1 MNKKRLNSYL
11 LSLVLAFAMVFGTG
25 VSNLPE
31 TGVVAAEEQE
41 AGKITVYVALEGK
54 DDQGHEVAVDKTPVQ
69 VEAGTKAD
77 EAVSQV
83 LQTAGYTSDDY
94 IMEDG
99 GYGVNLNGVGGL
111 NNPADWSCYWALFL
125 NGTYASDSLGN
136 IVLQDNDKISYVY
149 VSMSDT
155 ETTGAAA
162 FADDASKNPDG
173 SRREELLTAAKKQ
186 QEVLAAAIYQ
196 NILDAENTIYGIENP
211 DALYVAF
218 SLLRAGYPAQGRY
231 NQMLEKVTSQLREI
245 KENGKTDIGGSEI
258 SEETILDSG
267 NAELTYAKIVL
278 FVTAM
283 GKPATDIGGY
293 NLIDTMAKR
302 SVYEGSSS
310 YYTTAC
316 TTLLALDSAD
326 YALPAGED
334 YITRAELVNNLAG
347 QMDNIIG
354 TALQWS
360 SPDMAALLL
369 QPLGAYMAQD
379 RPDTAQGDI
388 DEEALSREYRKGVH
402 FLESMQAADGTWSGN
417 NERNNAW
424 TLAQIMTT
432 MGQLG
437 INPASEEDGTDF
449 IKNGVTALDNVSAF
463 VNTEENTVDE
473 DLMSYQPEQLLRGLN
488 AVIRVMEGR
497 SSLYHVTDSENPI
510 FSANPSE
517 SAVPSVSPQ
526 ASANP
531 SASVQPSGSV
541 APSATP
547 PSGVASPSPT
557 PDGPTIC
564 PTAPPR
570 VTVKKIKAVKSKVT
584 VKKGKKTT
592 LKWKITWSDKK
603 KRSPYA
609 VSVLTDTRYLKVVK
623 NNWKNNEVRITVK
636 GRKKGVSTVKISVGG
651 KSGKIKVTVK

>member
-1 MNKKRLNSYL
+1 MIKKRVNSYL

-25 VSNLPE
+25 VLNLPE
-31 TGVVAAEEQE
+31 TGLVAAEEKE
-41 AGKITVYVALEGK
+41 VGKITVYVALEGK
-54 DDQGHEVAVDKTPVQ
+54 DDQGHEVDVDKTPVQ

-77 EAVSQV
+77 EAVKQV

-99 GYGVNLNGVGGL
+99 GYGVNLNGVGGV
-111 NNPADWSCYWALFL
+111 NNLADWSYYWGLFL

-149 VSMSDT
+149 VAITDS

-162 FADDASKNPDG
+162 FADDTSKNPD
-173 SRREELLTAAKKQ
+173 STRQEELLAAARKQ
-186 QEVLAAAIYQ
+186 QDVLAEAIFQ
-196 NILDAENTIYGIENP
+196 NILDAGNTIYGIENP

-218 SLLRAGYPAQGRY
+218 SLIRAGYPAQDCY
-231 NQMLEKVTSQLREI
+231 NRMLEKVTNQLQEI
-245 KENGKTDIGGSEI
+245 KENGKTDVGGSEI
-258 SEETILDSG
+258 SEETILDAG
-267 NAELTYAKIVL
+267 NAELTYAKIAL

-293 NLIDTMAKR
+293 NLIDTMAKK

-326 YALPAGED
+326 YALPVGED
-334 YITRAELVNNLAG
+334 YITRAELVNSLAG
-347 QMDNIIG
+347 QMDSVIG

-360 SPDMAALLL
+360 SPDMVAMLL
-369 QPLGAYMAQD
+369 QPLGTYMVS
-379 RPDTAQGDI
+379 PVTAQAAV
-388 DEEALSREYRKGVH
+388 DEEALNREYEKGVH
-402 FLESMQAADGTWSGN
+402 FLESMQASDGTWSSN
-417 NERNNAW
+417 NVW
-424 TLAQIMTT
+424 TLAQIMTA

-437 INPASEEDGTDF
+437 INPASEEDETDF

-463 VNTEENTVDE
+463 VNTEESKVDE
-473 DLMSYQPEQLLRGLN
+473 DLMGYQPEQLLRGLN

-497 SSLYHVTDSENPI
+497 SALYHVTDSGQPTP
-510 FSANPSE
+510 SAGPSE

-526 ASANP
+526 APVAP
-531 SASVQPSGSV
+531 SASVQPSGSA

-547 PSGVASPSPT
+547 PSGVASLTPT
-557 PDGPTIC
+557 PSGPTVC
-564 PTAPPR
+564 PTAPPSR

-584 VKKGKKTT
+584 VKKGKKKT
-592 LKWKITWSDKK
+592 LKWRIIWSKNKK
-603 KRSPYA
+603 KSPNTVK
-609 VSVLTDTRYLKVVK
+609 VSMNKKYLKVLK
-623 NNWKNNEVRITVK
+623 NSWKDNEVRITVQ